1 MLKIGRELHMLK
13 TAKNWYLLY
22 VFALLSVLL
31 GCQARSCE
39 LESYDPNEEIVS
51 SEAAVT
57 PEYIFYQKTFR
68 AVTDKTLRDEDLDH
82 LNLIAFARFGQKPDY
97 YIYDFE
103 YGLVF
108 NVSDIGMLKTDKSI
122 MIADETL
129 KNDIISKL
137 EELNAE
143 DWWGVTY
150 DENSIELQNWFDES
164 DYGDSWYLWLKFDNG
179 EVISLRGAGYDATVY
194 GTAELNEFHQY
205 IRSLA
210 VSD

>member
-1 MLKIGRELHMLK
+1 MKKFMC
-13 TAKNWYLLY
+13 LLY

-31 GCQARSCE
+31 GCQARNCE

-103 YGLVF
+103 TYIIYQLQ
-108 NVSDIGMLKTDKSI
+108 DYWPYI
-122 MIADETL
+122 MNLI
-129 KNDIISKL
+129 
-137 EELNAE
+137 
-143 DWWGVTY
+143 
-150 DENSIELQNWFDES
+150 
-164 DYGDSWYLWLKFDNG
+164 
-179 EVISLRGAGYDATVY
+179 
-194 GTAELNEFHQY
+194 
-205 IRSLA
+205 
-210 VSD
+210 

>member
-1 MLKIGRELHMLK
+1 MKKIIF
-13 TAKNWYLLY
+13 LLCATVIITGLTGCQIDNNSLVISNRNEDESDSQITILSGM
-22 VFALLSVLL
+22 VFYENLLSS
-31 GCQARSCE
+31 AS
-39 LESYDPNEEIVS
+39 
-51 SEAAVT
+51 
-57 PEYIFYQKTFR
+57 
-68 AVTDKTLRDEDLDH
+68 DKTLKDEDLDH
-82 LNLIAFARFGQKPDY
+82 LDFIAFGRFGKKPDY

-103 YGLVF
+103 NGFVF
-108 NVSDIGMLKTDKSI
+108 NVSNVRGIEIEKSL
-122 MIADETL
+122 MVADETL
-129 KNDIISKL
+129 KNNIISKL

-150 DENSIELQNWFDES
+150 DENSIELQNWFDGS

-179 EVISLRGAGYDATVY
+179 EVIRLRGAGYDATVY